1 MSHATLWVQGGRPWA
16 EEKEQQQALDLPSQA
31 SRLLHFGSSSP
42 GKGPGR
48 AGPSAWATA
57 SAGSAGHTDGQ
68 GGLRFP
74 ESRWWI
80 RWHDTLPT
88 SQIPSIGNFLQA
100 LSELV
105 WGSEWRK
112 GKETSTRM
120 GCLPYALPS
129 PPPTRSVPPS
139 LFYSGGNNE
148 TPSGSSKQ
156 WR

>member
-1 MSHATLWVQGGRPWA
+1 MSHASLWVRRGRLWA

-31 SRLLHFGSSSP
+31 SQLLHFGSSSP

-48 AGPSAWATA
+48 AGPSARATA
-57 SAGSAGHTDGQ
+57 SAGSAGHTAGQ
-68 GGLRFP
+68 GGLCFP
-74 ESRWWI
+74 ESRGRI

-88 SQIPSIGNFLQA
+88 SQIPSTGSFLQV
-100 LSELV
+100 LSELT

-120 GCLPYALPS
+120 GCLLFALPS

-148 TPSGSSKQ
+148 TPSRSSKQ